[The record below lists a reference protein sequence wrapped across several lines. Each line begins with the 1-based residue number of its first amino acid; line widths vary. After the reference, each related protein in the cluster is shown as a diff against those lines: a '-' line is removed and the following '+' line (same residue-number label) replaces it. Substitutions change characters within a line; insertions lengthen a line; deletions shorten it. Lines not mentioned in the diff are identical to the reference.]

1 MTTMRRRKSKPQ
13 MYHVEDEDEEGS
25 DGDDDWAPSGSSKKL
40 WGNVNVEGRK
50 RLPGRRAGGQE
61 EGRRH
66 SLAV

>member
-1 MTTMRRRKSKPQ
+1 

>member
-1 MTTMRRRKSKPQ
+1 MRRRKSKPQ
-13 MYHVEDEDEEGS
+13 MYHVEDEDEEAS
-25 DGDDDWAPSGSSKKL
+25 DGGRDEDWAPSGSSKKL

-50 RLPGRRAGGQE
+50 RMPGRRAGGVE